1 MTNPII
7 IAFGCDEG
15 YSKHV
20 AVVMQSILANATT
33 EERHEFHILTMNLS
47 LDAENRLVEITTRK
61 KATVRIHRVNAAR
74 LSGFPTVSLPL
85 EAYLRLLLPDLL
97 PEYEKIL
104 YLDADLIVMDSLSK
118 LWDFPI
124 GDSAIG
130 GAIDSISIFKGD
142 GILKHF
148 KALQLPEHHI
158 YFNSGVMLLNLEVLR
173 EMQLLEVVK
182 EWVQKYPNLMPF
194 SDQDVLNA
202 LFVGKVSYFD
212 LRWNLQVPLIAP
224 IKLGWKCS
232 REHVQAVSDPAIV
245 HYVTARKPWR
255 KEFKLPYQSLYF
267 EYLAQTPWKEES
279 LNPVAFHL
287 MWHRW
292 REEIDWLHTL
302 VMSKIRRLLGR
313 RFILSNDSE

>member
-1 MTNPII
+1 MSNPIS

-20 AVVMQSILANATT
+20 AVVIQSILANATT
-33 EERHEFHILTMNLS
+33 QDRHEFHILTMNLS
-47 LDAENRLVEITTRK
+47 SDAEKRLLEVTTRG
-61 KATVRIHRVNAAR
+61 KATLLVHR
-74 LSGFPTVSLPL
+74 LSAKLLEGFPTASLPL

-118 LWDFPI
+118 LWDFSI

-130 GAIDSISIFKGD
+130 AAIDSIAIFRGNA
-142 GILKHF
+142 ILEHF
-148 KALQLPEHHI
+148 KALQLPEQHV
-158 YFNSGVMLLNLEVLR
+158 YFNSGVMLLNLKVLR
-173 EMQLLEVVK
+173 EIQLLEVVK
-182 EWVQKYPNLMPF
+182 AWAQKYPDLMPH

-202 LFVGKVSYFD
+202 LLVGKVSYFD

-232 REHVQAVSDPAIV
+232 QEHVKAVSDPAIV

-267 EYLAQTPWKEES
+267 KYLAQTPWQEDT
-279 LNPVAFHL
+279 LTPIAFDL
-287 MWHRW
+287 VWHRW
-292 REEIDWLHTL
+292 REELDWMRKLL
-302 VMSKIRRLLGR
+302 MSKLRSLIGR
-313 RFILSNDSE
+313 RFILSDDPK